1 MKNLLVLF
9 VVSTLALFCACRSSQ
24 PLQERQPIILH
35 HSDSVRTE
43 YIERVR
49 IDTVLVE
56 IPLQVESSREI
67 VQDSTSHVE
76 TSLAFSDA
84 WINRDGSLGHLIK
97 NKDSPIKVKVPIQN
111 KDTQISK
118 ENKKVVEVPVPYSV
132 EVYKDKPLTTW
143 QKIQIK
149 GFWVFFACLFVALL
163 YIFRKPLLRL
173 MCQLKL

>member
-24 PLQERQPIILH
+24 PLQDRQPIILH

-56 IPLQVESSREI
+56 IPLRVESSREV
-67 VQDSTSHVE
+67 VQDSTSHLE
-76 TSLAFSDA
+76 TTLAFSDA
-84 WINRDGSLGHLIK
+84 WINSDGSLGHLIR
-97 NKDSPIKVKVPIQN
+97 NKDSPIKVRVPIQN
-111 KDTQISK
+111 KDTKISK

-132 EVYKDKPLTTW
+132 EVYKDKPLSTW

-149 GFWVFFACLFVALL
+149 GFWVLFACLFVALL